1 VAIAVDAALQDARV
15 RAMPAAADKGVTLVV
30 QAEAVVVSA
39 DPALLRAIIDS
50 LVSNAIK
57 LSPTGRGAR
66 VATFFA

>member
-1 VAIAVDAALQDARV
+1 VAIAVDAALQDARA
-15 RAMPAAADKGVTLVV
+15 RTMPAAADKGVTLVV

-57 LSPTGRGAR
+57 FSPAGRGAR